1 MSDENLIIPI
11 KDKSKISKNN
21 QSTKVYYNQIIN
33 NIDLNNIISN
43 SSISN
48 NSNFDFTNK
57 ENDSLN
63 NISFSNY
70 SFDLKQIDKT
80 HINYTLIL
88 LYKEL
93 ISLLKNFNNNIY
105 DYSIYKEFNNYLNII
120 ANTNTTK
127 ESLINIFKKTFIKII
142 NLKTKELKENISQ
155 YKSYI
160 LLLEQ
165 NNRYHIKQNFLKQ
178 TKIDILEN
186 EIDLYM
192 EVEEEFNEMKE
203 KFKYENGKFLHNE
216 KKENE
221 ILILR
226 AENSNLKKV
235 IDKNEKTIEEKEL
248 MIESMKKKSSSM
260 INTNKNT
267 LRNSFELNENNLKEN
282 SSLIIMHNKYKIK
295 QKQKLSHNNSTI
307 TNFKKINSPI
317 NNDYKTN
324 NNDINKNYNTNKS
337 FHTKKIS
344 YGENMSNK
352 ISSKDLINK
361 KLKNKVL
368 NIKKIRRTND
378 NPLDNYNKSSVHI
391 SNSMLSNH
399 SNNSNR
405 KKIKKTINSFF
416 KNNNSKMGINCIHK
430 KINSGSIN
438 YNSNNESKFNN
449 NAIKNNSNKIIVKNI
464 LDNYNNDGN
473 KSNKIN
479 NNKGFLLKTSDK
491 KFYMINKK
499 KNKTKTNLKNKKDDL
514 IKERNNYSLLKSPST
529 FSCNNIENSEGIK
542 NSIVVNNFIQ
552 NSSDVPISDSRKQ
565 NKSKEKMNVSEFIKE
580 ENLTDRINNKYG
592 FLYVNIKNSKIKSK
606 V

>member
-1 MSDENLIIPI
+1 MSNENLIISI

-105 DYSIYKEFNNYLNII
+105 DYSIYKEFNNNLNII

-165 NNRYHIKQNFLKQ
+165 NNRYHIKENFLKQ

-221 ILILR
+221 ILI
-226 AENSNLKKV
+226 
-235 IDKNEKTIEEKEL
+235 
-248 MIESMKKKSSSM
+248 
-260 INTNKNT
+260 
-267 LRNSFELNENNLKEN
+267 
-282 SSLIIMHNKYKIK
+282 
-295 QKQKLSHNNSTI
+295 
-307 TNFKKINSPI
+307 
-317 NNDYKTN
+317 
-324 NNDINKNYNTNKS
+324 
-337 FHTKKIS
+337 
-344 YGENMSNK
+344 
-352 ISSKDLINK
+352 
-361 KLKNKVL
+361 
-368 NIKKIRRTND
+368 
-378 NPLDNYNKSSVHI
+378 
-391 SNSMLSNH
+391 
-399 SNNSNR
+399 
-405 KKIKKTINSFF
+405 
-416 KNNNSKMGINCIHK
+416 
-430 KINSGSIN
+430 
-438 YNSNNESKFNN
+438 
-449 NAIKNNSNKIIVKNI
+449 
-464 LDNYNNDGN
+464 
-473 KSNKIN
+473 
-479 NNKGFLLKTSDK
+479 
-491 KFYMINKK
+491 
-499 KNKTKTNLKNKKDDL
+499 
-514 IKERNNYSLLKSPST
+514 
-529 FSCNNIENSEGIK
+529 
-542 NSIVVNNFIQ
+542 
-552 NSSDVPISDSRKQ
+552 
-565 NKSKEKMNVSEFIKE
+565 
-580 ENLTDRINNKYG
+580 
-592 FLYVNIKNSKIKSK
+592 
-606 V
+606 

>member
-1 MSDENLIIPI
+1 MSNENLIISI

-105 DYSIYKEFNNYLNII
+105 DYSIYKEFNNNLNII

-165 NNRYHIKQNFLKQ
+165 NNRYHIKENFLKQ

-203 KFKYENGKFLHNE
+203 KCKYENGKFLQP
-216 KKENE
+216 
-221 ILILR
+221 R
-226 AENSNLKKV
+226 
-235 IDKNEKTIEEKEL
+235 
-248 MIESMKKKSSSM
+248 
-260 INTNKNT
+260 
-267 LRNSFELNENNLKEN
+267 
-282 SSLIIMHNKYKIK
+282 
-295 QKQKLSHNNSTI
+295 
-307 TNFKKINSPI
+307 
-317 NNDYKTN
+317 
-324 NNDINKNYNTNKS
+324 
-337 FHTKKIS
+337 
-344 YGENMSNK
+344 
-352 ISSKDLINK
+352 
-361 KLKNKVL
+361 
-368 NIKKIRRTND
+368 
-378 NPLDNYNKSSVHI
+378 
-391 SNSMLSNH
+391 
-399 SNNSNR
+399 
-405 KKIKKTINSFF
+405 
-416 KNNNSKMGINCIHK
+416 
-430 KINSGSIN
+430 
-438 YNSNNESKFNN
+438 
-449 NAIKNNSNKIIVKNI
+449 
-464 LDNYNNDGN
+464 
-473 KSNKIN
+473 
-479 NNKGFLLKTSDK
+479 
-491 KFYMINKK
+491 
-499 KNKTKTNLKNKKDDL
+499 
-514 IKERNNYSLLKSPST
+514 
-529 FSCNNIENSEGIK
+529 
-542 NSIVVNNFIQ
+542 IQ
-552 NSSDVPISDSRKQ
+552 I
-565 NKSKEKMNVSEFIKE
+565 
-580 ENLTDRINNKYG
+580 
-592 FLYVNIKNSKIKSK
+592 
-606 V
+606 